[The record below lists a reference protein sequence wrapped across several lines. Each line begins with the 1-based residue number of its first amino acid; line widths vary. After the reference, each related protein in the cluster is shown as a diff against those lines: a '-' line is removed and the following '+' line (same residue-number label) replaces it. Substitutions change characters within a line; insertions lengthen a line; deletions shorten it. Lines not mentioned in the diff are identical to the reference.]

1 MNQNI
6 FLKSMGRK
14 PVHTLLLAT
23 LIMVATFALVSRVT
37 EYIIV
42 NQEINRIESSFN
54 AIGILSPIDPQNI
67 TTDHDATHATQI
79 IEASDLVAFGDHRVF
94 TQGELDGFV
103 NTTSLLRGADFSPT
117 WEGLGELKATD
128 HYFIGTMRLST
139 FTPRLIRGGFSN
151 FLFVEIYVEQ
161 LIVGDFDAL
170 RDRPLEFT
178 NRHGATA
185 IIHNRA
191 SFMLPLTP
199 IEASLY
205 EEGLFDP
212 FEGILFGQQYLFRA
226 FPAFYTAEGVRWFL
240 RPLVGYDALRGW
252 NVDDN
257 LRGDNLIFF
266 ADPAVLDLETTI
278 ERIQHN
284 AYMAS
289 RNTTPPIITAG
300 HDVTHA
306 AQVIGESD
314 LVAFGDERVFTQ
326 GVLYGITN
334 TTSQLWGSDFV
345 PPVEGL
351 SDLPAMEHYFYG
363 RMRIGPSTPR
373 LIRGGFSNFIHV
385 QIYVD
390 ELLVGDPYVIRDT
403 ALEFTNAAGAT
414 VVRSTLYTFRLPLTP
429 EEADMYELGLFD
441 PFGGIVEGERYLF
454 RAMPAYYIP
463 PPPQEE
469 VLWYLRSL
477 IGYDGFRGHNVDAS
491 LREDDLAFFLNPASA
506 DFEALFA
513 QMQNDMDLA
522 RENIHSLMVIGTK
535 DMSAMPRFQN
545 PQSGRLLDSPL
556 IDGGRWLTHEDYLNA
571 NPVVVITAQMAAR
584 RGLRVGDTLTITLQ
598 DNPRPRWIDT
608 PGTGGQW
615 DLGIENRW
623 MPLPQGWWALTE
635 RHDGWQD
642 RPTKEL
648 ELTVVGVYWNTPIG
662 IASHNFLGTEI
673 YIPASLMPEGF
684 GWSDSPLLTSM
695 YSFVLDTPRD
705 RQLFLDTYTEQLQA
719 LGFTPN
725 FLPDGFDNFL
735 VSAAPIRM
743 STTVNLII
751 FLLASAFIFVLVVFL
766 HLKQYNKVLVI
777 SRALGTPAKL
787 VLKRLFGA
795 TALVW
800 MVFVVAGSLIAWFFA
815 INQASSTLGTL
826 DASEG
831 VAGPN
836 ILWLVALIVAL
847 FIVLFAGLAL
857 AGYSKA
863 GRPVLEQLQG
873 TYQKPKKIK
882 RKKSV
887 RDDFVP
893 ENFTLGNIDALHKE
907 LATSSSA
914 KTSASFRYILRHIF
928 RSPIKTILLA
938 VAALFS
944 VLSLGWFDHTISTT
958 EQEVGRLWN
967 TTIVSGQLIQDREE
981 ERRLTGWGE
990 VFNHAPIT
998 QGTLDLFMMTGFVE
1012 DVYLEAL
1019 WNFSFIR
1026 SEEGMM
1032 RLAYLDDIS
1041 HYNAEIIIG
1050 TNNLS
1055 GFIEENTRTP
1065 MDDAM
1070 GVLGRDVEV
1079 TFGEGF
1085 SYEDFA
1091 FVEGESNTIPAL
1103 VSPRFL
1109 LEHGYEVGDYLW
1121 VSFPYMS
1128 VHVIGTFENGL
1139 NRGVGRFDESY
1150 HVVIMPLE
1158 ALIYHGFSHGN
1169 PQGITY
1175 MTVRFQIKPER
1186 NREIEKLSEMIET
1199 HLAMNNLG
1207 FFGNIPLELML
1218 NDQELRSTVE
1228 PLEQN
1233 LDLLRL
1239 LYPVIIA
1246 TALILAMG
1254 LPLSSMQQNI
1264 KNAAIMR
1271 VLGKARAK
1279 SGLMLFIEQMLVC
1292 VIGII
1297 LGLAVSFTIGIDI
1310 FDGVPIVLAGL
1321 YFIGSLIGS
1330 LIGTF
1335 IINAKTPLESLQV
1348 KE

>member
-1 MNQNI
+1 
-6 FLKSMGRK
+6 
-14 PVHTLLLAT
+14 
-23 LIMVATFALVSRVT
+23 
-37 EYIIV
+37 
-42 NQEINRIESSFN
+42 
-54 AIGILSPIDPQNI
+54 
-67 TTDHDATHATQI
+67 
-79 IEASDLVAFGDHRVF
+79 
-94 TQGELDGFV
+94 
-103 NTTSLLRGADFSPT
+103 
-117 WEGLGELKATD
+117 
-128 HYFIGTMRLST
+128 
-139 FTPRLIRGGFSN
+139 
-151 FLFVEIYVEQ
+151 
-161 LIVGDFDAL
+161 
-170 RDRPLEFT
+170 
-178 NRHGATA
+178 
-185 IIHNRA
+185 
-191 SFMLPLTP
+191 MLPITP
-199 IEASLY
+199 EEARLY
-205 EEGLFDP
+205 SEGLFDP
-212 FEGILFGQQYLFRA
+212 FEVVQAGRQYLFRA
-226 FPAFYTAEGVRWFL
+226 FPAGYDPSAGTIWLL
-240 RPLVGYDALRGW
+240 RPLVGYDALRGFRA
-252 NVDDN
+252 DET
-257 LRGDNLIFF
+257 LRGDNLIFYV
-266 ADPAVLDLETTI
+266 DPAVLDI
-278 ERIQHN
+278 EAAIDGVEHGT
-284 AYMAS
+284 YIAS
-289 RNTTPPIITAG
+289 HGTTPPIITLG

-306 AQVIGESD
+306 AQVVGESS
-314 LVAFGDERVFTQ
+314 LVAFGDDRVFTQ
-326 GVLYGITN
+326 GVLYGITS
-334 TTSQLWGSDFV
+334 TASRLWGHDFV

-363 RMRIGPSTPR
+363 SVRIGPSTPR
-373 LIRGGFSNFIHV
+373 LIRGGFSDFIHI

-390 ELLVGDPYVIRDT
+390 ELLVGDPYLIRDIT
-403 ALEFTNAAGAT
+403 LEFTNAVGAT
-414 VVRSTLYTFRLPLTP
+414 VVRNTLYTFRLPLTP

-441 PFGGIVEGERYLF
+441 PLEGIIEGERYLF
-454 RAMPAYYIP
+454 RAMTAYYIP
-463 PPPQEE
+463 FPPQEE

-477 IGYDGFRGHNVDAS
+477 TGYDGFRGHNVDES
-491 LREDDLAFFLNPASA
+491 LREDDLAFFLNPASS

-513 QMQNDMDLA
+513 QIQPDMDLA
-522 RENIHSLMVIGTK
+522 RENIHSVMVIGTK

-545 PQSGRLLDSPL
+545 PQSGRLLDSP
-556 IDGGRWLTHEDYLNA
+556 IVDGGRWLTYEDYINA
-571 NPVVVITAQMAAR
+571 NPVVVITAQMASR
-584 RGLRVGDTLTITLQ
+584 RGLRVGDTLTITLR
-598 DNPRPRWIDT
+598 DNPRPSWIDT

-635 RHDGWQD
+635 RGEGWQD
-642 RPTKEL
+642 RPSQEL
-648 ELTVVGVYWNTPIG
+648 ELTIVGVYWNAPIG
-662 IASHNFLGTEI
+662 IASHNFLGTEV

-695 YSFVLDTPRD
+695 YSFVLNTPRD

-725 FLPDGFDNFL
+725 FLPDGFDNFII
-735 VSAAPIRM
+735 SAAPIRM

-751 FLLASAFIFVLVVFL
+751 FVLASAFIFVLVIFL

-800 MVFVVAGSLIAWFFA
+800 VVFVVAGSLAAWFFA
-815 INQASSTLGTL
+815 INQASSTLGIL
-826 DASEG
+826 DANQASI
-831 VAGPN
+831 APN
-836 ILWLVALIVAL
+836 ILWLIALVAAL
-847 FIVLFAGLAL
+847 SIILFAGLAL

-863 GRPVLEQLQG
+863 GKPVLEQLQG
-873 TYQKPKKIK
+873 TSQKPRKIK
-882 RKKSV
+882 RKKTV
-887 RDDFVP
+887 EDDFVP
-893 ENFTLGNIDALHKE
+893 ASFALGSINILHKE
-907 LATSSSA
+907 LATTSSA
-914 KTSASFRYILRHIF
+914 KTSAGFRHILRHIC
-928 RSPIKTILLA
+928 RSPVKTILLA

-944 VLSLGWFDHTISTT
+944 VLSLAWFNHTINTT
-958 EQEVGRLWN
+958 EQEVDRLWN

-998 QGTLDLFMMTGFVE
+998 QATLDLFMMAGFVE
-1012 DVYLEAL
+1012 DIYLEAL
-1019 WNFSFIR
+1019 WKSSFIR

-1041 HYNAEIIIG
+1041 HYNTEVIIG
-1050 TNNLS
+1050 VNSLE

-1070 GVLGRDVEV
+1070 GVLGQDVEI

-1085 SYEDFA
+1085 SYESFA
-1091 FVEGESNTIPAL
+1091 FVEGEGSTIPAL

-1121 VSFPYMS
+1121 VSFP
-1128 VHVIGTFENGL
+1128 HVPTKIIGVFENGL
-1139 NRGVGRFDESY
+1139 NRAVDRFSQGY

-1158 ALIYHGFSHGN
+1158 ALIYHGFSYGGN

-1175 MTVRFQIKPER
+1175 MTAHFQIKPEK
-1186 NREIEKLSEMIET
+1186 NRELETLLEMMET

-1207 FFGNIPLELML
+1207 FFANIPLEIML
-1218 NDQELRSTVE
+1218 NDQELRGAVDS
-1228 PLEQN
+1228 LEQN
-1233 LDLLRL
+1233 LNLLRL

-1279 SGLMLFIEQMLVC
+1279 SGLMLFVEQMLVC
-1292 VIGII
+1292 ILGII
-1297 LGLAVSFTIGIDI
+1297 LGLVVSFAIGIDI
-1310 FDGVPIVLAGL
+1310 FAGIPIVLAGL